1 MQGAAGDVFWRRGD
15 AEQRAGRHVSSSET
29 TSARPAQIDRERGAA
44 PGPRPA
50 RLSRSC
56 RFRLR
61 RRWALV
67 PRRAARAT
75 PWSECGRG
83 PRTSARTRTRTP
95 SSSLQPLD
103 GNSLHPCIALAVLAD
118 WVSASKFVPA
128 SDRKRTVFK
137 MIKHPT
143 LTRRRST
150 LPSTHASSSRQPPRS
165 HCTGTGPAIHYI
177 GREHGGR
184 SVRGSQLPSRLH
196 APSGARQK
204 LLLLL
209 LAPGGWHRGVSCG
222 KGRQTA
228 ALRALAIRRVTTVG
242 CRQPSIGQRG
252 AHASCALSGER
263 TPGGGLHLVIGVKV
277 I

>member
-75 PWSECGRG
+75 PWSDYGRG
-83 PRTSARTRTRTP
+83 PRTSARTRACALRVRVC
-95 SSSLQPLD
+95 SQPLH

-118 WVSASKFVPA
+118 LVSASQFVPA
-128 SDRKRTVFK
+128 SDRKRTVFR
-137 MIKHPT
+137 MSKHPT
-143 LTRRRST
+143 LTRQRSM

-165 HCTGTGPAIHYI
+165 HCTGTGPAIDYI

-209 LAPGGWHRGVSCG
+209 LAPGGWLRGVSCG

-228 ALRALAIRRVTTVG
+228 ALRALAI
-242 CRQPSIGQRG
+242 
-252 AHASCALSGER
+252 
-263 TPGGGLHLVIGVKV
+263 
-277 I
+277 